1 MRRPLCLLALA
12 LLLSPLGACQCREPR
27 ASAVPAP
34 VSLPDVFGPID
45 WSMDAARLRARF
57 PEARVTQEPG
67 LEPSRALDEN
77 GRELETREVVAT
89 DAHLEP
95 FGTVDIRVLRFE
107 GQPPAVLIL
116 QRSDNPFDDCGAQ
129 DTAPEALAA
138 CVSRKDRERRAIYDG
153 LAERL
158 TARFG
163 PGRLEH
169 LRSEAEPSDEEPVD
183 LEQSERI
190 WELPGLTLQ
199 LALGL
204 DPRFHTPKMVRL
216 IASRDPRYP
225 SF

>member
-1 MRRPLCLLALA
+1 MRHPLCLLALA
-12 LLLSPLGACQCREPR
+12 LLLPPLGACQSREPR

-34 VSLPDVFGPID
+34 ALLPDVFGPID

-57 PEARVTQEPG
+57 PEARVTEAPG
-67 LEPSRALDEN
+67 SEPSRAEDER
-77 GRELETREVVAT
+77 GRELKTWEVVAT

-95 FGTVDIRVLRFE
+95 FGTVDIQVLRFE
-107 GQPPAVLIL
+107 GQPPAMLVL
-116 QRSDNPFDDCGAQ
+116 QRSDNPFEDCASR
-129 DTAPEALAA
+129 DTAPEALEA
-138 CVSRKDRERRAIYDG
+138 CVSRKDRERRALYDG

-169 LRSEAEPSDEEPVD
+169 LRSDAEPADEEPVD

-190 WELPGLTLQ
+190 WDVPGGTLR

-204 DPRFHTPKMVRL
+204 DPRFHAPKMVRL

-225 SF
+225 YF